1 MVGTLDPSTIK
12 VSIILPTYNEKGNIE
27 KLIPALKRCIPWQ
40 AEYLVVDDNSPDGT
54 AERVGELMDTA
65 DDIRLIVRKDERSLV
80 SAIQRGIDESRGDII
95 VWMDCDFSLPP
106 EKVPELVAQIIDH
119 GADAAIGSRYI
130 PGGADETE
138 NLTGLTVLVQKFFTN
153 LLNRCTTLLMQ
164 TPFHDWTSGFIAIRA
179 DVIRKIPLKGDYGE
193 YFILLMAHLIRDGFK
208 WVEVPYRNVPR
219 TIGESKT
226 AEGLQ
231 GLIRR
236 GVRYIIH
243 VFKARR
249 LKNSQMDPESKE

>member
-1 MVGTLDPSTIK
+1 MVGTLDPPKMK

-27 KLIPALKRCIPWQ
+27 RLIPALKSCIPWQ
-40 AEYLVVDDNSPDGT
+40 SEYLVVDDNSPDGT
-54 AERVGELMDTA
+54 AERVAELMDTTA
-65 DDIRLIVRKDERSLV
+65 DIRLIVRKNERGLV

-95 VWMDCDFSLPP
+95 LWMDCDFSVPP

-138 NLTGLTVLVQKFFTN
+138 NLTGLTVLVQKFCTN
-153 LLNRCTTLLMQ
+153 LLNRCTTFLMQ

-226 AEGLQ
+226 AENLL

-236 GVRYIIH
+236 GVRYILH
-243 VFKARR
+243 VLKARR
-249 LKNSQMDPESKE
+249 LKNAQMDPENKE

>member
-1 MVGTLDPSTIK
+1 MVIILDPSTMK
-12 VSIILPTYNEKGNIE
+12 LSVILPTYNEKGNIE

-54 AERVGELMDTA
+54 AERVAELMETA
-65 DDIRLIVRKDERSLV
+65 ADIRLFVRKEERGLV

-106 EKVPELVAQIIDH
+106 EKVPELVAQIIEH

-138 NLTGLTVLVQKFFTN
+138 NLTGLTVLVQKFCTN
-153 LLNRCTTLLMQ
+153 LLNRCTRLLMQ
-164 TPFHDWTSGFIAIRA
+164 TSFHDWTSGFIAIRA

-226 AEGLQ
+226 AENLQ

-236 GVRYIIH
+236 GVRYILH

-249 LKNSQMDPESKE
+249 LKNAQMDPENQK